1 MTPKS
6 KIMFVETKKEIDR
19 LAFEYLVRAMEFK
32 DILVSVVF
40 FAFVIV
46 IIMEFSPKVKSK
58 PLSFVLQWAGKRMN
72 QDLEADMQGLKNHLK
87 GIDIGMQSMD
97 REIKESI
104 ADRMR
109 NNILNFD
116 ESLRQGVNPS
126 EQAFL
131 RILRYISEYHKY
143 CRTNNI
149 ENGVID
155 MASEY
160 IEDEFKS
167 RYRKG

>member
-1 MTPKS
+1 
-6 KIMFVETKKEIDR
+6 MFVETKKEMDR
-19 LAFEYLVRAMEFK
+19 IVLESLVRAMEFK
-32 DILVSVVF
+32 DILISMIF
-40 FAFVIV
+40 FVFVII

-58 PLSFVLQWAGKRMN
+58 PLSFILRWAGRRMN
-72 QDLEADMQGLKNHLK
+72 QGLEEDLRGVQSRLNDMNLN
-87 GIDIGMQSMD
+87 MQSMD

-116 ESLRQGVNPS
+116 ESLRQGTNPS

-143 CRTNNI
+143 CRVNNI

-160 IEDEFKS
+160 IEDEFKI

>member
-1 MTPKS
+1 
-6 KIMFVETKKEIDR
+6 MFVETKKEVDR
-19 LAFEYLVRAMEFK
+19 LALEYLIRAMEFK
-32 DILVSVVF
+32 DILVSMIF
-40 FAFVIV
+40 FVFVIV

-58 PLSFVLQWAGKRMN
+58 PLSFILQWVGKRMN
-72 QDLEADMQGLKNHLK
+72 RDLETDMQGLKSHLK
-87 GIDIGMQSMD
+87 DIDIGMQSMD

-116 ESLRQGVNPS
+116 ESLRQGVDPS

-143 CRTNNI
+143 CRVNNI

-160 IEDEFKS
+160 IEDEFKI

>member
-1 MTPKS
+1 
-6 KIMFVETKKEIDR
+6 MFVETKKEVDR
-19 LAFEYLVRAMEFK
+19 LALEYLIRAMEFK
-32 DILVSVVF
+32 DILVSMIF
-40 FAFVIV
+40 FVFVIV

-58 PLSFVLQWAGKRMN
+58 PLSFVLQWVGKRMN
-72 QDLEADMQGLKNHLK
+72 QDLEADMKGLKSHLK
-87 GIDIGMQSMD
+87 DIDIGMQSMD

-116 ESLRQGVNPS
+116 ESLRQGTNPS

-143 CRTNNI
+143 CRVNNI

-160 IEDEFKS
+160 IEDEFKI